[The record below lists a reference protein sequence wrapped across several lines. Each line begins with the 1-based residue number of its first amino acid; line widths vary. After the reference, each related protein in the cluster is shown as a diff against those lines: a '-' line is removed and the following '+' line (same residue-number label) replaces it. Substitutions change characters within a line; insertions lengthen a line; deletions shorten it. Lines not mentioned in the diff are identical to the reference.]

1 MEELDRPRQAGV
13 SITVL
18 ACLVPDRHRPRQ
30 RPDKEPARW
39 PCWQTPSRSPVGVDT
54 HNHTHT
60 AAVVAA
66 ATGATT
72 ATLTIAATAV
82 GYQRLLE
89 LADQHD
95 RRRVWAI
102 EGTGG
107 DGAGLTGS

>member
-1 MEELDRPRQAGV
+1 
-13 SITVL
+13 
-18 ACLVPDRHRPRQ
+18 
-30 RPDKEPARW
+30 
-39 PCWQTPSRSPVGVDT
+39 
-54 HNHTHT
+54 
-60 AAVVAA
+60 VAA

-107 DGAGLTGS
+107 YGAGLTGS